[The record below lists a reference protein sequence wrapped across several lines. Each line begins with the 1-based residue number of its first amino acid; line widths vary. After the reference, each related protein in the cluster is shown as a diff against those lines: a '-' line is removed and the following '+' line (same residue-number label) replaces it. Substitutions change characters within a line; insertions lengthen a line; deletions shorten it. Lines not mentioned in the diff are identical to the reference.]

1 METLADRRFISH
13 LDLDTFFVSVARLDN
28 TKLIGK
34 PVIVGGLSDRGV
46 VASCSYETR
55 AFGVH
60 TAMPMKIARRLCPA
74 AEIVNGDPDR
84 YSQLSRDVTE
94 IIREQV
100 PLYEKTSI
108 DEFYADLTGMD
119 RYFGCSLFMSELK
132 QRIVKQ
138 TGLPISY
145 ALASNKLISK
155 VATNENKPNGQAVI
169 DFGEERSYLA
179 PLVVQKLPGVG
190 EKTSALLRQMGVGT
204 IKILSEIPLPMMQS
218 RFGKQGI
225 EMHRRSYGI
234 DESPVVPYSEQKS
247 IGTEETFE
255 NDTIDIH
262 FLYREL
268 VRMTEKI
275 SFQLRQQKKLCGRI
289 TIKLRYA
296 DFNTETRQAIIGYT
310 SSDDVLLKTAKEL
323 FKKIYDRRLL
333 VRQLGVRVSDL
344 VQGQYQIDLFSDTVE
359 NIRLYQ
365 AMDHIRTRFGEDAVH
380 RSVAQQLNSIEK
392 KRYVR

>member
-1 METLADRRFISH
+1 MATFADRRFISH

-28 TKLIGK
+28 NKLIGK

-84 YSQLSRDVTE
+84 CSKLSRDVTE

-100 PLYEKTSI
+100 PLYEKISI

-296 DFNTETRQAIIGYT
+296 DFNTETRQAVIGYT
-310 SSDDVLLKTAKEL
+310 SSDDVLLQTAKEL

-333 VRQLGVRVSDL
+333 VRLLGVRVSDL

-380 RSVAQQLNSIEK
+380 RSVAQQLNAIEK
-392 KRYVR
+392 ERYVR